1 MEIKVLGSCCSKC
14 KTTYETIE
22 CVINECNLDATLVK
36 ETDMV
41 KIMQYNVMSLP
52 AVVVDGVV
60 KCKGKVP
67 SKEEVKEMLGL

>member
-1 MEIKVLGSCCSKC
+1 
-14 KTTYETIE
+14 
-22 CVINECNLDATLVK
+22 VINECNLDVTLVK

-67 SKEEVKEMLGL
+67 SKEEIKEMFGL